1 VNPADVVL
9 IGDPR
14 IVAVPL
20 EECGERF
27 ADFRNS
33 AEVFVDESQQY
44 LGWQH
49 RYFSCGR
56 IALVER
62 VAAAACALP
71 PGLAIKIVEVYR
83 PPQVQR
89 TAFAKYRAEV
99 QALRPELDAAALDL
113 EASRF
118 IAPIS
123 VAPHPTGAAVD
134 LTLCDER
141 GNELDMGTSLN
152 DVDWSGSTRTYT
164 DSTEV
169 SLDVRQRRKLL
180 ADALRAVGLVNYP
193 SEWWHWSFGDR
204 YWAWATKAPCAR
216 YGVVEEDALAEW
228 LKSG

>member
-1 VNPADVVL
+1 MAL

-14 IVAVPL
+14 IAAVAL

-27 ADFRNS
+27 ADFRDV
-33 AEVFVDESQQY
+33 AEVFVDDSQQY

-56 IALVER
+56 TALVER
-62 VAAAACALP
+62 VAAAARTLP
-71 PGLAIKIVEVYR
+71 LGVAIKIVEVYR

-89 TAFAKYRAEV
+89 TAFDKYRAEV
-99 QALRPELDAAALDL
+99 QALRPELDAATLDL

-118 IAPIS
+118 IAPLA
-123 VAPHPTGAAVD
+123 VALHPTGAAVD

-152 DVDWSGSTRTYT
+152 DVDWSRSTRTYT

-169 SLDVRQRRKLL
+169 APEVRQRRKLL
-180 ADALRAVGLVNYP
+180 ADALRAAELVNYP

-216 YGVVEEDALAEW
+216 YGVVEEDAPAEW